1 MVRLR
6 QEMGIPPSE
15 VIICGMA
22 LGYEDK
28 SAPENALVTERA
40 TASEFATFDGF
51 WKRIAMHLPEKMLPA
66 GWPRSKAR
74 RVFEDRHDAWHG
86 PAQEYFRSLEGVQ
99 QPPRQRAA

>member
-1 MVRLR
+1 VHDWRKFPFLD
-6 QEMGIPPSE
+6 P
-15 VIICGMA
+15 
-22 LGYEDK
+22 D
-28 SAPENALVTERA
+28 
-40 TASEFATFDGF
+40 
-51 WKRIAMHLPEKMLPA
+51 LPEKMLPA